1 MTVTTQFR
9 DGRFRLIT
17 FEMTV
22 PGGRVLPLDV
32 YCSRADI
39 YESVLEPTVI
49 AEFVITDKV
58 GIFDHFNFLE
68 QYINIEF
75 NTYEDNDDASVKY
88 ELYPVIVDP
97 AQPLPDDKGIV
108 YKLTCVSKEALRSTQ
123 IANLSLVQQ
132 NIECER
138 VIATLLQSNEGLKS
152 TKPLSMEKTQG
163 LHGFNFTIVNPF
175 TAIDQVRL
183 KAMSLE
189 FNGHCFVFF
198 ENSKGYHFKSFEKLI
213 KDGLAKIGD
222 KYYTQSAAVDISV
235 AGARWRNILAFK
247 SVQTGNQNVTRALG
261 AGNVI
266 IRLQNM
272 ITQEFEDPI
281 QPDPRHLNFVQLNK
295 NSVSSSIASQ
305 NELASTES
313 AVEIVQFNPD
323 VETVDIAFAAA
334 MRRYYLSFL
343 FNSIAHITVYGDT
356 TVTVGDVITAEIP
369 EFNALTLGEDRPYV
383 DTSSTSAGN
392 YLVTKCRHVL
402 TFGEGTE
409 YMQALEIVKDGYG
422 GDAPNSRY
430 TAA

>member
-17 FEMTV
+17 FEMSV
-22 PGGRVLPLDV
+22 PGGRVLPLGV

-49 AEFVITDKV
+49 AEFVITDKI

-68 QYINIEF
+68 QHINIEF

-97 AQPLPDDKGIV
+97 AQALPDDKGIV

-123 IANLSLVQQ
+123 ITNLSLVQQ

-138 VIATLLQSNEGLKS
+138 VIATLLQSEEGLKS
-152 TKPLSMEKTQG
+152 TKPLAIEKTQG
-163 LHGFNFTIVNPF
+163 LHGFNFTLINPF
-175 TAIDQVRL
+175 TAIDEVRL
-183 KAMSLE
+183 KAMSSE
-189 FNGHCFVFF
+189 FMGHCFVFY
-198 ENSKGYHFKSFEKLI
+198 ENSKGYHFKSFEGLI
-213 KDGLAKIGD
+213 KDGLTKIGD
-222 KYYTQSAAVDISV
+222 KYYTQSAAADISV

-247 SVQTGNQNVTRALG
+247 SIQTGNQNVTRALG

-272 ITQEFEDPI
+272 ITQKFEDPI
-281 QPDPRHLNFVQLNK
+281 QPDPRYLNFVQLNK

-313 AVEIVQFNPD
+313 AVEIVQYNPD
-323 VETVDIAFAAA
+323 VETVDVAFAAA

-356 TVTVGDVITAEIP
+356 TVTIGDVITAEIP
-369 EFNALTLGEDRPYV
+369 EFNALTLGEERPYV

-392 YLVTKCRHVL
+392 YLVTKCRHIL
-402 TFGEGTE
+402 TFGEGSE

-422 GDAPNSRY
+422 GAAPNSRY
-430 TAA
+430 TMA